1 MRFEEFAEGTWDSPA
16 TDIRAPAPRLGQGSI
31 GGARTLG
38 DIQQQTRS
46 SGGGVNDILG
56 SILGGGGISVP
67 GGTGGTGA
75 AGGAGGAGTGGGATT
90 TNPGAANNPGRAGN
104 VQFRP
109 SALTTLNGQQSRM
122 TSPNAGNIMQSDTI
136 PRAQRMASFFGGT
149 ITVNDAI
156 ARQNTSREGETP
168 GSQHFQGRA
177 LDIST
182 AGMNDQRKLALFN
195 AAMRAG
201 FTGFGFGSNILHV
214 DTGPRRHWA
223 YGNATYGGRRIA
235 DLGAA
240 VSGRRAI
247 A

>member
-1 MRFEEFAEGTWDSPA
+1 MRFEEFNEGTWDRPES
-16 TDIRAPAPRLGQGSI
+16 DITRPAPRLGQGVI

-38 DIQQQTRS
+38 DIRSQERTSS
-46 SGGGVNDILG
+46 SGGGVNDMLG
-56 SILGGGGISVP
+56 SILSGAGLSVP
-67 GGTGGTGA
+67 GATGGA
-75 AGGAGGAGTGGGATT
+75 AGGATT
-90 TNPGAANNPGRAGN
+90 TDPGAANNPGRAGN

-109 SALTTLNGQQSRM
+109 SALTTLNGQQSSM
-122 TSPNAGNIMQSDTI
+122 TSPNAGRQMQSDTI

-149 ITVNDAI
+149 IVVNDAI
-156 ARQNTSREGETP
+156 ARRNTSRESETR

-182 AGMNDQRKLALFN
+182 AGMNDQRKLALVN
-195 AAMRAG
+195 AAIRAG
-201 FTGFGFGSNILHV
+201 FTGFGFGTNILHV

-223 YGNATYGGRRIA
+223 YGNSTYGGRRVA

-240 VSGRRAI
+240 VRSGRAV